1 MLSTVEG
8 THHKILNKINN
19 ICKSGE
25 QLQKIL
31 HLLSQSAIGDLTTLT
46 IRSNALVTSAE
57 NLLTDYRLS
66 VVGILSN
73 YYRMQQHD
81 EEINKN
87 YYKVITTENFVSR
100 VDELVKQVEYI
111 SLVIKKIL
119 IDIKKSPREYGSH
132 SDSYNGC
139 SDYRYDHS
147 AVLTNCNVL
156 LDEINSLTTTTN
168 AIIIAVG
175 LNQTN
180 YDTCECGAK
189 RVHIPELSELRCS
202 SSSCGLVKIIV
213 GCIFKED
220 QYASDTQKSKCN
232 GYDFGR
238 HFKFWMERLQALE
251 HKIFN
256 DGDLARIKECIVRD
270 RTLNCEITCV
280 RMRGYLKELGLTE
293 YNDHVPLLV
302 KMFGGQGPPQYD
314 FQETRD
320 IAIKFNKIIN
330 LYHKVNPNGS
340 NRPYY
345 PFFIYKIV
353 EHKFRDNP
361 EKLRLLDYIHLQSDD
376 TIKKNDSYY
385 EQICALASPE
395 DGLIYSATNPYDRL

>member
-31 HLLSQSAIGDLTTLT
+31 YLLDQIKTCDLTIMTM
-46 IRSNALVTSAE
+46 RSNALATSAE

-73 YYRMQQHD
+73 YYRMQQHN

-87 YYKVITTENFVSR
+87 YYKIITTENFVSR
-100 VDELVKQVEYI
+100 VDELVKQAEYI
-111 SLVIKKIL
+111 SLVIKKII
-119 IDIKKSPREYGSH
+119 IDAKWQIHEYKPC
-132 SDSYNGC
+132 SDSNNR
-139 SDYRYDHS
+139 DNN
-147 AVLTNCNVL
+147 VILTNCSIL
-156 LDEINSLTTTTN
+156 IDEINSLITSTN

-256 DGDLARIKECIVRD
+256 EGDLARIKECIVRD

-280 RMRGYLKELGLTE
+280 RMRGYLKELNLTE

-302 KMFGGQGPPQYD
+302 KMFGGYGPPQYD

-385 EQICALASPE
+385 EKICALASPE